1 MGEQEEEFVRVYLE
15 TGDEVVAVNTAYGKM
30 TAKDAREHAAFVMN
44 QPHVKAAIMEQKNP
58 AIKEEMT
65 AKDVMAAFASLAKQA
80 TLKGDFSNANRA
92 MENIGKILG
101 AYVDRKE
108 IRTTAIES
116 EEDLDEAIQHL
127 ANVVKMPK
135 KAS

>member
-1 MGEQEEEFVRVYLE
+1 MGDQEKEFVRIYLE
-15 TGDEVVAVNTAYGKM
+15 TGDEVMAVNGAYGKM

-44 QPHVKAAIMEQKNP
+44 QPHVRDAIMQEKNP
-58 AIKEEMT
+58 TIKDEMT
-65 AKDVMAAFASLAKQA
+65 PKDVMAAFAAFAKQA
-80 TLKGDFSNANRA
+80 AHKGDFANANRA

-108 IRTTAIES
+108 IRTTTVES

-135 KAS
+135 KSA